1 MLALCCPPPTEA
13 ECSGALGRRPTG
25 SSRSQIPLLCDS
37 RSEGT
42 EPWLWSVRATLTLG
56 AICGGQGG
64 GQAVRGQQA
73 RTGSGAEYDPDMMG
87 RPGGGGDTASDQ
99 TCDRVSVVTS
109 EAGDRLGW

>member
-1 MLALCCPPPTEA
+1 M
-13 ECSGALGRRPTG
+13 
-25 SSRSQIPLLCDS
+25 
-37 RSEGT
+37 
-42 EPWLWSVRATLTLG
+42 
-56 AICGGQGG
+56 
-64 GQAVRGQQA
+64 RGQQA